1 MNFKLR
7 FIVHLKGK
15 INHLGLNC
23 NYHFDRKSFKN
34 EISVSNFLSAFTL
47 FQFSFTLKR
56 EKSDKNLEE
65 EKRRILGGGFETA
78 MVGNWGKA

>member
-1 MNFKLR
+1 LIENP
-7 FIVHLKGK
+7 LKTK
-15 INHLGLNC
+15 
-23 NYHFDRKSFKN
+23 YQ
-34 EISVSNFLSAFTL
+34 SVFFLSAFTL